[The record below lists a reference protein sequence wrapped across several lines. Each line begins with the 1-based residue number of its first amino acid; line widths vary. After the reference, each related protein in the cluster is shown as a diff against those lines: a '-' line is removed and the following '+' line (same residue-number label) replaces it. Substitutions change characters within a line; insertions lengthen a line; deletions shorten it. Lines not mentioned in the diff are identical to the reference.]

1 MGKRLGP
8 TGTTWLF
15 TEPDVSFI
23 FPPIH
28 LFIHTFSILLS
39 LWLWLFNIYAK
50 PGAGHMVMADLDLPS
65 TGEETDRWTRDCCT
79 VQCGVGWGKPGCCLS
94 CHMVGREQ
102 EDNRRVAIARQTKTN
117 VHPRHFPEVSRK
129 DSPFFQP
136 AVSNAL
142 QFVAYQRWFSKLLGR
157 KGRQRWWARFIF
169 YLPPPHL
176 S

>member
-65 TGEETDRWTRDCCT
+65 TG
-79 VQCGVGWGKPGCCLS
+79 G
-94 CHMVGREQ
+94 
-102 EDNRRVAIARQTKTN
+102 RQTGE
-117 VHPRHFPEVSRK
+117 HGFAARCGAGYDEAS
-129 DSPFFQP
+129 QG
-136 AVSNAL
+136 AV
-142 QFVAYQRWFSKLLGR
+142 
-157 KGRQRWWARFIF
+157 
-169 YLPPPHL
+169 
-176 S
+176 